1 MAHTASILICGAGI
15 VGLTLARDLLAAGYG
30 DILIIDKEPEAGR
43 HASGRNSGV
52 LHAGIYYAPGSLR
65 AQSCLAGNQRMKEYC
80 EERGL
85 PLLKTGK
92 VIVARDESELPTLR
106 ELHVRATQNGAKVEL
121 IDDQQLAEIEPNAK
135 SAGLALFSHYT
146 AVVDPKAILKS
157 IQAELLASGK
167 VKLLFDARFQGLK
180 HEKGARLLVRTTAG
194 DISCAFFVN
203 AAGAYGDVV
212 AHAFGLGKDYQLIP
226 FKGIY
231 KKLKPEKA
239 HTIRGSI
246 YPVPNIKNPFLGVH
260 FTRGA
265 HGDVYLGPT
274 AIPAFGR
281 ENYGLLSGIDSE
293 AFSILLR
300 DAVLFFRNKK
310 FREVALEEPRK
321 YSFTYFFNDAR
332 RLVKTLSPNDIEAT
346 PKAGIRP
353 QLVDIKKNEL
363 VMDFIIEGT
372 QNSTHVLNSISP
384 AFTSSLFF
392 SEMLLHSHV
401 EPKLRKL

>member
-1 MAHTASILICGAGI
+1 MITASILICGAGI
-15 VGLTLARDLLAAGYG
+15 VGLTVARDLVAAGFD
-30 DILIIDKEPEAGR
+30 DILIIDKEPEAGK

-52 LHAGIYYAPGSLR
+52 LHAGIYYAPGTLR
-65 AQSCLAGNQRMKEYC
+65 AKSCLEGNFRMKQYC

-106 ELHVRATQNGAKVEL
+106 ELYTRASQNGAKVDL
-121 IDDQQLAEIEPNAK
+121 IDDKQLAEIEPNAK
-135 SAGLALFSHYT
+135 SAGQALFSHYT
-146 AVVDPKAILKS
+146 AVVEPKAILQS
-157 IQAELLASGK
+157 IQAELLETGK
-167 VKLLFDARFQGLK
+167 VRILFGARFTGLGQREGK
-180 HEKGARLLVRTTAG
+180 RLNVLTTAG
-194 DISCAFFVN
+194 PISCAFFLN
-203 AAGAYGDVV
+203 ASGAYGDVV
-212 AHAFGLGKDYQLIP
+212 AHAFGLGKNYQLIP

-231 KKLKPEKA
+231 KKVKAEKA
-239 HTIRGSI
+239 HMIRGSI

-281 ENYGLLSGIDSE
+281 ENYGILSGLDAE
-293 AFSILLR
+293 APSILLR
-300 DAVLFFRNKK
+300 DALLFLRNKK

-321 YSFTYFFNDAR
+321 YNFMYFFNDAKK
-332 RLVKTLSPNDIEAT
+332 LVKELKPSDIESC

-353 QLVDIKKNEL
+353 QLVDVKKNEL
-363 VMDFIIEGT
+363 VMDFVIEGT
-372 QNSTHVLNSISP
+372 DESVHVLNSISP

-392 SEMLLHSHV
+392 SEMLLKDYLA
-401 EPKLRKL
+401 PKLARL

>member
-1 MAHTASILICGAGI
+1 MITASILICGAGI
-15 VGLTLARDLLAAGYG
+15 VGLTVARDLVAAGHD

-65 AQSCLAGNQRMKEYC
+65 AQSCLQGNFRMKQYC

-106 ELHVRATQNGAKVEL
+106 ELYARATQNGAKVDL
-121 IDDQQLAEIEPNAK
+121 IDDTQLAEIEPNAK
-135 SAGLALFSHYT
+135 SAGQALFSHYT

-157 IQAELLASGK
+157 IQKELLESGK
-167 VKLLFDARFQGLK
+167 VRIRFDTRFLGQAPDEGK
-180 HEKGARLLVRTTAG
+180 RLRIRTTSG
-194 DISCAFFVN
+194 DISCAFFLN

-212 AHAFGLGKDYQLIP
+212 AHAFGLGRDYQLIP

-231 KKLKPEKA
+231 KKLKAEKA
-239 HTIRGSI
+239 HMIRGSI

-274 AIPAFGR
+274 AIPALGR
-281 ENYGLLSGIDSE
+281 ENYGILSGIDSE
-293 AFSILLR
+293 APSILLR
-300 DAVLFFRNKK
+300 DALLFLRNKK

-321 YSFTYFFNDAR
+321 YSFKYFFNDAR
-332 RLVKTLSPNDIEAT
+332 KLVKELSPDDIENS

-353 QLVDIKKNEL
+353 QLVDVKKNEL
-363 VMDFIIEGT
+363 VMDFVIEGT
-372 QNSTHVLNSISP
+372 DSSVHVLNSISP

-392 SEMLLHSHV
+392 SGMLLDKYVLPRLS
-401 EPKLRKL
+401 KL

>member
-1 MAHTASILICGAGI
+1 METASILICGSGV
-15 VGLTLARDLLAAGYG
+15 VGLTTARDLVAAGYD

-52 LHAGIYYAPGSLR
+52 LHAGIYYAQGSLR
-65 AQSCLAGNQRMKEYC
+65 AQSCLKGNKRMKEYC
-80 EERGL
+80 REHGL
-85 PLLKTGK
+85 PLVETGK

-106 ELHVRATQNGAKVEL
+106 ELYSRASQNGAKVDL
-121 IDDQQLAEIEPNAK
+121 IDDRQLAEMEPNAK
-135 SAGLALFSHYT
+135 SAGQALFSHYT

-157 IQAELLASGK
+157 FQEELRASGK
-167 VKLLFDARFQGLK
+167 VRFRFGARFTGL
-180 HEKGARLLVRTTAG
+180 ARGEGKRLVVRTTTG
-194 DISCAFFVN
+194 DISCAFFLG

-212 AHAFGLGKDYQLIP
+212 AHAFGLGRDYQLVP

-231 KKLKPEKA
+231 KKLKKDA
-239 HTIRGSI
+239 QHTVRGSI

-260 FTRGA
+260 FTRGV

-281 ENYGLLSGIDSE
+281 ENYGILAGIDGE
-293 AFSILLR
+293 APAILLR
-300 DAVLFFRNKK
+300 DALLFFRNKK

-321 YSFTYFFNDAR
+321 YSFNYFFNDAR
-332 RLVKTLSPNDIEAT
+332 KLVKELAPSEVEDS

-353 QLVDIKKNEL
+353 QLVNVRKNEL
-363 VMDFIIEGT
+363 VMDFVIEGT
-372 QNSTHVLNSISP
+372 EASVHVLNSISP

-392 SEMLLHSHV
+392 SEMLLKQYIA
-401 EPKLRKL
+401 PRLATL

>member
-1 MAHTASILICGAGI
+1 MTTASILICGAGI
-15 VGLTLARDLLAAGYG
+15 VGLTVARDLVAAGHD
-30 DILIIDKEPEAGR
+30 DILIIDKEPEPGR

-52 LHAGIYYAPGSLR
+52 LHAGIYYAPGTLR
-65 AQSCLAGNQRMKEYC
+65 AKSCLEGNFRMKQYC

-106 ELHVRATQNGAKVEL
+106 ELYKRASQNGAKVEL
-121 IDDQQLAEIEPNAK
+121 IDDKQLAEIEPNAK
-135 SAGLALFSHYT
+135 SAGQALFSHYT
-146 AVVDPKAILKS
+146 AVVDPKEILKS
-157 IQAELLASGK
+157 IKAELLATGK
-167 VKLLFDARFQGLK
+167 VRMLFGARFTGLGGREGK
-180 HEKGARLLVRTTAG
+180 RLRIGTTAG
-194 DISCAFFVN
+194 PISCAFFLN
-203 AAGAYGDVV
+203 ASGAYGDVV
-212 AHAFGLGKDYQLIP
+212 AHAFGLGRDYQLIP

-231 KKLKPEKA
+231 KKVKPEKA
-239 HTIRGSI
+239 HLIRGSI

-281 ENYGLLSGIDSE
+281 ENYGIFKGIDAE
-293 AFSILLR
+293 APSIMLR
-300 DAVLFFRNKK
+300 DALLFFRNKK

-321 YSFTYFFNDAR
+321 YSFMYFFNDAKK
-332 RLVKTLSPNDIEAT
+332 LVKQLSPSDIESC

-353 QLVDIKKNEL
+353 QLVDVKKNEL
-363 VMDFIIEGT
+363 VMDFVIEGT
-372 QNSTHVLNSISP
+372 DESVHVLNSISP

-392 SEMLLHSHV
+392 SEMLYKDYLAPRL
-401 EPKLRKL
+401 ERL

>member
-1 MAHTASILICGAGI
+1 MITASILICGAGI
-15 VGLTLARDLLAAGYG
+15 VGLTVARDLVAAGFD
-30 DILIIDKEPEAGR
+30 DILIIDKEPEAGK

-52 LHAGIYYAPGSLR
+52 LHAGIYYAPGTLR
-65 AQSCLAGNQRMKEYC
+65 AKSCLEGNFRMKRYC

-106 ELHVRATQNGAKVEL
+106 ELFARASQNGAKVEL
-121 IDDQQLAEIEPNAK
+121 IDDKQLAEIEPNAK
-135 SAGLALFSHYT
+135 SAGQALFSHYT

-157 IQAELLASGK
+157 IQAELLATGK
-167 VKLLFDARFQGLK
+167 VRIQFGARFTGLGK
-180 HEKGARLLVRTTAG
+180 REGKRLRVETTTG
-194 DISCAFFVN
+194 PISCAFFLN
-203 AAGAYGDVV
+203 ASGAYGDVV
-212 AHAFGLGKDYQLIP
+212 AHAFGLGRDYQLIP

-231 KKLKPEKA
+231 KKVKPEKA
-239 HTIRGSI
+239 HMIRGSI

-281 ENYGLLSGIDSE
+281 ENYGILSGLDAE
-293 AFSILLR
+293 APSILMR
-300 DAVLFFRNKK
+300 DALLFLRNKK

-332 RLVKTLSPNDIEAT
+332 KLVKELKPTDIESC
-346 PKAGIRP
+346 PKVGIRP
-353 QLVDIKKNEL
+353 QLVDVKKNEL
-363 VMDFIIEGT
+363 VMDFVIEGT
-372 QNSTHVLNSISP
+372 DESVHVLNSISP

-392 SEMLLHSHV
+392 SEMLYKDYLA
-401 EPKLRKL
+401 PKLARL

>member
-1 MAHTASILICGAGI
+1 MIPASILICGAGI
-15 VGLTLARDLLAAGYG
+15 VGLTVARDLVAAGYD

-65 AQSCLAGNQRMKEYC
+65 AQSCLEGNFRMKQYC

-106 ELHVRATQNGAKVEL
+106 ELFSRATQNGAKVEL
-121 IDDQQLAEIEPNAK
+121 IDDAQLAEIEPNAK
-135 SAGLALFSHYT
+135 SAGQALFSHYT

-157 IQAELLASGK
+157 IQKELLDSGK
-167 VKLLFDARFQGLK
+167 VRMRFDTRFVGL
-180 HEKGARLLVRTTAG
+180 GAPEGKRLRVRTTNG
-194 DISCAFFVN
+194 EVSCAFFLN

-212 AHAFGLGKDYQLIP
+212 AHSFGLGKDYQLIP

-260 FTRGA
+260 FTRGV

-274 AIPAFGR
+274 AIPALGR
-281 ENYGLLSGIDSE
+281 ENYGILSGIDAE
-293 AFSILLR
+293 APSILLR
-300 DAVLFFRNKK
+300 DALLFLRNKK

-321 YSFTYFFNDAR
+321 YSFKYFFNDAR
-332 RLVKTLSPNDIEAT
+332 KLVKELAPEDIENS

-353 QLVDIKKNEL
+353 QLVDVKKNEL
-363 VMDFIIEGT
+363 VMDFVIEGT
-372 QNSTHVLNSISP
+372 ESSVHVLNSISP

-392 SEMLLHSHV
+392 SGMLMDKYITPRLQ
-401 EPKLRKL
+401 KL

>member
-1 MAHTASILICGAGI
+1 MITASILICGAGI
-15 VGLTLARDLLAAGYG
+15 VGLTVARDLVAAGYD
-30 DILIIDKEPEAGR
+30 DILIIDKEPEPGR

-65 AQSCLAGNQRMKEYC
+65 AQSCLEGNFRMKQYC
-80 EERGL
+80 EERKL

-106 ELHVRATQNGAKVEL
+106 ELFARATQNGAKVEL
-121 IDDQQLAEIEPNAK
+121 IDDRQLAEIEPNAK
-135 SAGLALFSHYT
+135 SAGQALFSHYT

-157 IQAELLASGK
+157 IQQELLDSGK
-167 VKLLFDARFQGLK
+167 VRLRFDTRFVGLGEPEGK
-180 HEKGARLLVRTTAG
+180 RLRVRTTNG
-194 DISCAFFVN
+194 DISCAFFLN

-212 AHAFGLGKDYQLIP
+212 AHAFGLGQNYQLIP

-260 FTRGA
+260 FTRGV

-274 AIPAFGR
+274 AIPALGR
-281 ENYGLLSGIDSE
+281 ENYGILSGIDSE
-293 AFSILLR
+293 APSILLR
-300 DAVLFFRNKK
+300 DALLFLRNKK

-321 YSFTYFFNDAR
+321 YSFKYFFNDAR
-332 RLVKTLSPNDIEAT
+332 KLVKELAIEDIENS

-353 QLVDIKKNEL
+353 QLVDVRKNEL
-363 VMDFIIEGT
+363 VMDFVIEGT
-372 QNSTHVLNSISP
+372 DASVHVLNSISP

-392 SEMLLHSHV
+392 SGMLLDKYV
-401 EPKLRKL
+401 RPRLLKL

>member
-1 MAHTASILICGAGI
+1 MITASILICGAGI
-15 VGLTLARDLLAAGYG
+15 VGLTVARDLVAAGYD

-65 AQSCLAGNQRMKEYC
+65 AQSCLEGNFRMKQYC

-106 ELHVRATQNGAKVEL
+106 ELYTRATQNGAKVDL
-121 IDDQQLAEIEPNAK
+121 IDDAQLAEIEPNAK
-135 SAGLALFSHYT
+135 SAGQALFSHYT

-157 IQAELLASGK
+157 IQKELLESGK
-167 VKLLFDARFQGLK
+167 VRIRFATRFLGLAAGEGK
-180 HEKGARLLVRTTAG
+180 RLAIRTTSG
-194 DISCAFFVN
+194 DISCAFFLN

-212 AHAFGLGKDYQLIP
+212 AHAFGLGRDYQLIP

-260 FTRGA
+260 FTRGV

-274 AIPAFGR
+274 AIPALGR
-281 ENYGLLSGIDSE
+281 ENYGILSGIDSE
-293 AFSILLR
+293 APSILLR
-300 DAVLFFRNKK
+300 DALLFLRNKK

-321 YSFTYFFNDAR
+321 YSFKYFFNDAR
-332 RLVKTLSPNDIEAT
+332 KLVKELAPEDIENS

-353 QLVDIKKNEL
+353 QLVDVKKNEL
-363 VMDFIIEGT
+363 VMDFVIEGT
-372 QNSTHVLNSISP
+372 EASVHVLNSISP

-392 SEMLLHSHV
+392 SGMLLNKYV
-401 EPKLRKL
+401 LPRLMKL

>member
-1 MAHTASILICGAGI
+1 MTTASILICGAGI
-15 VGLTLARDLLAAGYG
+15 VGLTVARDLVAAGHD
-30 DILIIDKEPEAGR
+30 DILIIDKEPEPGR

-65 AQSCLAGNQRMKEYC
+65 AKSCLEGNFRMKQYC

-92 VIVARDESELPTLR
+92 VIVARDESELPTLH
-106 ELHVRATQNGAKVEL
+106 ELHKRATQNGAKVEL
-121 IDDQQLAEIEPNAK
+121 IDDRQLAEIEPNAK
-135 SAGLALFSHYT
+135 SAGQALFSHYT
-146 AVVDPKAILKS
+146 AVVDPKEILKS
-157 IQAELLASGK
+157 IKAELLATGK
-167 VKLLFDARFQGLK
+167 VRMQFGARFTGLAGREGK
-180 HEKGARLLVRTTAG
+180 RLRIGTTAG
-194 DISCAFFVN
+194 EISCAFFLN

-212 AHAFGLGKDYQLIP
+212 AHAFGLGRDYQLIP

-231 KKLKPEKA
+231 KKVKPERA
-239 HTIRGSI
+239 HMIRGSI

-281 ENYGLLSGIDSE
+281 ENYGILKGLDGE
-293 AFSILLR
+293 APEILLR

-321 YSFTYFFNDAR
+321 YSFTYFFNDAKK
-332 RLVKTLSPNDIEAT
+332 LVKELSPSDIESC
-346 PKAGIRP
+346 PKVGIRP
-353 QLVDIKKNEL
+353 QLVDVKKNEL
-363 VMDFIIEGT
+363 VMDFVIEGT
-372 QNSTHVLNSISP
+372 DESVHVLNSISP
-384 AFTSSLFF
+384 AFTSSLYF
-392 SEMLLHSHV
+392 SEMLLKDYLA
-401 EPKLRKL
+401 PRLAGL

>member
-1 MAHTASILICGAGI
+1 MTTASILICGAGI
-15 VGLTLARDLLAAGYG
+15 VGLTLARDLAAAGHD
-30 DILIIDKEPEAGR
+30 DILVIDKEPEPGR

-52 LHAGIYYAPGSLR
+52 LHAGIYYAPGTLR
-65 AQSCLAGNQRMKEYC
+65 ATSCLEGNLRMKQYC

-106 ELHVRATQNGAKVEL
+106 ELHERASRNGAKVEL
-121 IDDQQLAEIEPNAK
+121 IDDRQLAEIEPNAR
-135 SAGLALFSHYT
+135 SAGQALYSHYT

-157 IQAELLASGK
+157 IKTELLATGK
-167 VKLLFDARFQGLK
+167 VRMLFGTRFTGLSGREGK
-180 HEKGARLLVRTTAG
+180 RLRIGTTAG
-194 DISCAFFVN
+194 PISCAFFVN
-203 AAGAYGDVV
+203 ASGAYGDVV
-212 AHAFGLGKDYQLIP
+212 AHAFGLGRDYRLIP

-231 KKLKPEKA
+231 KKVKPEKA
-239 HTIRGSI
+239 HLIRGSI

-260 FTRGA
+260 FTRGV

-281 ENYGLLSGIDSE
+281 ENYGLFKGIDAE
-293 AFSILLR
+293 APSIMLR
-300 DAVLFFRNKK
+300 DALLFFRNRK

-321 YSFTYFFNDAR
+321 YSFTYFFNDAKK
-332 RLVKTLSPNDIEAT
+332 LVKQLSPSDIESC

-353 QLVDIKKNEL
+353 QLVDLKKNEL
-363 VMDFIIEGT
+363 VMDFVIEGT
-372 QNSTHVLNSISP
+372 EQSVHVLNAISP

-392 SEMLLHSHV
+392 SEMLHKNYVAPRL
-401 EPKLRKL
+401 ERL

>member
-1 MAHTASILICGAGI
+1 MTTATILICGAGI
-15 VGLTLARDLLAAGYG
+15 VGLTVARDLVAAGYD

-65 AQSCLAGNQRMKEYC
+65 AQSCLEGNHRMKQYC

-92 VIVARDESELPTLR
+92 VIVARDETELPTLR
-106 ELHVRATQNGAKVEL
+106 ELYSRATQNGAKVEL
-121 IDDQQLAEIEPNAK
+121 IDDRQLAEIEPNAK
-135 SAGLALFSHYT
+135 SAGQALFSHYT

-157 IQAELLASGK
+157 LQAELLTTGK
-167 VKLLFDARFQGLK
+167 VTLLFGTRFTGLG
-180 HEKGARLLVRTTAG
+180 KGEGQRLRVETTAG
-194 DISCAFFVN
+194 PVHCAFFFN
-203 AAGAYGDVV
+203 ASGAYADVV
-212 AHAFGLGKDYQLIP
+212 AHAFGLGLNYQLIP

-231 KKLKPEKA
+231 KKLKAHKA

-274 AIPAFGR
+274 AIPALGR
-281 ENYGLLSGIDSE
+281 ENYGLLSGMDSE

-300 DAVLFFRNKK
+300 DALLFFRNKK

-321 YSFTYFFNDAR
+321 YSSTYFFNDAKK
-332 RLVKTLSPNDIEAT
+332 LVKELSPDDVEDT
-346 PKAGIRP
+346 PKVGIRP
-353 QLVDIKKNEL
+353 QLVDIKNNEL
-363 VMDFIIEGT
+363 VMDFVIEGT
-372 QNSTHVLNSISP
+372 YNSTHVLNSISP

-392 SEMLLHSHV
+392 SEMLFKQHLA
-401 EPKLRKL
+401 PKLAKL

>member
-1 MAHTASILICGAGI
+1 MITASILICGAGI
-15 VGLTLARDLLAAGYG
+15 VGLTVARDLVAAGYD

-52 LHAGIYYAPGSLR
+52 LHAGVYYTPGSLR
-65 AQSCLAGNQRMKEYC
+65 AQSCLEGNFRMKQYC
-80 EERGL
+80 EERNL

-106 ELHVRATQNGAKVEL
+106 ELHARATQNGAKVDL
-121 IDDQQLAEIEPNAK
+121 IDDVQLAEIEPNAK
-135 SAGLALFSHYT
+135 SAGQALFSHYT
-146 AVVDPKAILKS
+146 AVVDPKAILRS
-157 IQAELLASGK
+157 IQQELLDSGK
-167 VKLLFDARFQGLK
+167 VRFLFGARFIGLGQAEGK
-180 HEKGARLLVRTTAG
+180 RLRLRTTSG
-194 DISCAFFVN
+194 DISCAFFLN

-231 KKLKPEKA
+231 KKLKADKA
-239 HTIRGSI
+239 HMIRGSI

-260 FTRGA
+260 FTRGV

-274 AIPAFGR
+274 AIPALGR
-281 ENYGLLSGIDSE
+281 ENYGIFSGIDAE
-293 AFSILLR
+293 APSILLR
-300 DAVLFFRNKK
+300 DALLFLRNKK

-321 YSFTYFFNDAR
+321 YSFKYFFNDAR
-332 RLVKTLSPNDIEAT
+332 KLVKELNLGDIENS

-353 QLVDIKKNEL
+353 QLVDVRKNEL
-363 VMDFIIEGT
+363 VMDFVIEGT
-372 QNSTHVLNSISP
+372 DTSVHVLNAISP

-392 SEMLLHSHV
+392 SGMLLDKFV
-401 EPKLRKL
+401 APRLEKL

>member
-1 MAHTASILICGAGI
+1 MITAGILICGAGV
-15 VGLTLARDLLAAGYG
+15 VGLTVARDLVKAGYG
-30 DILIIDKEPEAGR
+30 DILVIDKEPEVGR
-43 HASGRNSGV
+43 HASGRTSGV

-65 AQSCLAGNQRMKEYC
+65 AESCLKGNFRMKEYC

-106 ELHVRATQNGAKVEL
+106 ELYSRATQNGAKVEL
-121 IDDQQLAEIEPNAK
+121 IDDKQLAEIEPNAK
-135 SAGLALFSHYT
+135 SAGQALFSHYT
-146 AVVDPKAILKS
+146 AVVDPKAIIKS
-157 IQAELLASGK
+157 FQKELEDSGK
-167 VKLLFDARFQGLK
+167 VRFRFDTRFMGLGKSQG
-180 HEKGARLLVRTTAG
+180 KGLVVKTTNG
-194 DISCAFFVN
+194 DISCGFFLN
-203 AAGAYGDVV
+203 ASGAYGDVV
-212 AHAFGLGKDYQLIP
+212 AHAFGLGQDYQLIP

-231 KKLKPEKA
+231 KKLKKHKA

-274 AIPAFGR
+274 AIPALGR
-281 ENYGLLSGIDSE
+281 ENYGLISGIDSE
-293 AFSILLR
+293 APAILLR
-300 DAVLFFRNKK
+300 DALLFLRNPK
-310 FREVALEEPRK
+310 FRGVALEEPRK
-321 YSFTYFFNDAR
+321 YFFKHFFNDAR
-332 RLVKTLSPNDIEAT
+332 KLVKELAPEDIESS

-372 QNSTHVLNSISP
+372 DESVHVLNSISP

-392 SEMLLHSHV
+392 SEMLFTRYV
-401 EPKLRKL
+401 EPRLAKL

>member
-1 MAHTASILICGAGI
+1 MTTASILICGAGI
-15 VGLTLARDLLAAGYG
+15 VGLTVARDLVAAGYD

-65 AQSCLAGNQRMKEYC
+65 AQSCLEGNFRMKQYC

-106 ELHVRATQNGAKVEL
+106 ELYARASQNGAKVEL
-121 IDDQQLAEIEPNAK
+121 IDDAQLAEIEPNAK
-135 SAGLALFSHYT
+135 SAGQALFSHYT
-146 AVVDPKAILKS
+146 AVVDPKAILGS
-157 IQAELLASGK
+157 LQQELLASGK
-167 VKLLFDARFQGLK
+167 VRIRFATRFLGQSQGEGK
-180 HEKGARLLVRTTAG
+180 RLRIRTTSG
-194 DISCAFFVN
+194 DISCAFFLG

-260 FTRGA
+260 FTRGV

-274 AIPAFGR
+274 AIPALGR
-281 ENYGLLSGIDSE
+281 ENYGILSGIDSE
-293 AFSILLR
+293 APAILLR
-300 DAVLFFRNKK
+300 DALLFLRNKK

-321 YSFTYFFNDAR
+321 YSFKYFFNDAR
-332 RLVKTLSPNDIEAT
+332 KLVKELAPEDIENS

-353 QLVDIKKNEL
+353 QLVDVRKNEL
-363 VMDFIIEGT
+363 VMDFVIEGT
-372 QNSTHVLNSISP
+372 DASVHVLNSISP

-392 SEMLLHSHV
+392 SGMLMDKYVL
-401 EPKLRKL
+401 PRLMKL

>member
-1 MAHTASILICGAGI
+1 MITASILICGAGI
-15 VGLTLARDLLAAGYG
+15 VGLTVARDLVAAGHD

-65 AQSCLAGNQRMKEYC
+65 AQSCLQGNFRMKQYC

-106 ELHVRATQNGAKVEL
+106 ELYARATQNGAKVDL
-121 IDDQQLAEIEPNAK
+121 IDDAQLAEIEPNAK
-135 SAGLALFSHYT
+135 SAGQALFSHYT

-157 IQAELLASGK
+157 IQKELLESGK
-167 VKLLFDARFQGLK
+167 VRIRFATRFLGQAADEGR
-180 HEKGARLLVRTTAG
+180 RLRIRTTNG
-194 DISCAFFVN
+194 DISCAFFLN

-212 AHAFGLGKDYQLIP
+212 AHAFGLGRDYQLIP

-231 KKLKPEKA
+231 KKLKAEKA

-274 AIPAFGR
+274 AIPALGR
-281 ENYGLLSGIDSE
+281 ENYGILSGIDSE
-293 AFSILLR
+293 APSILLR
-300 DAVLFFRNKK
+300 DALLFLRNKK

-321 YSFTYFFNDAR
+321 YSFKYFFNDAR
-332 RLVKTLSPNDIEAT
+332 KLVKELSPDDIENS

-353 QLVDIKKNEL
+353 QLVDVKKNEL
-363 VMDFIIEGT
+363 VMDFVIEGT
-372 QNSTHVLNSISP
+372 DSSVHVLNSISP

-392 SEMLLHSHV
+392 SGMLLDKYV
-401 EPKLRKL
+401 LPRLLKL